1 MEELYAV
8 ISGRVQG
15 VMMRDFVQRTAKKI
29 GIVGYVKN
37 LRNGTVE
44 VLGQGSKGDLEIF
57 LGRLRRGSLF
67 ARVDQVETQWRVPQS
82 THSGFIID
90 YSA

>member
-1 MEELYAV
+1 MEELHAV

-29 GIVGYVKN
+29 GIVGHVKN
-37 LRNGTVE
+37 LRDGTVE
-44 VLGQGSKGDLEIF
+44 VLGQGSREDLESF
-57 LGRLRRGSLF
+57 LGRLHRGSFF
-67 ARVDQVETQWRVPQS
+67 ARVDRVETQWRAPQ
-82 THSGFIID
+82 TTCSGFIID